1 MTTHEPT
8 GQFTD
13 QPYLSLETFR
23 RNGAGMKTP
32 VWFVQQGE
40 ILYVRTIA
48 DSGKVKRIRNISRI
62 NVSPCRVDGEPT
74 GNWTTARACEVQSS
88 STFEE
93 SINRLFEMKYG
104 DSYREVT
111 RKSAGAGRKYT
122 VLEIVFD

>member
-1 MTTHEPT
+1 MNPLD
-8 GQFTD
+8 QFSD
-13 QPYLSLETFR
+13 QTYLNLETFR

-40 ILYVRTIA
+40 KLYVRTIA

-62 NVSPCRVDGEPT
+62 NISPCRVDGEPI
-74 GNWTTARACEVQSS
+74 GNWSAARGREVQST

-93 SINRLFEMKYG
+93 SINRLFDLKY
-104 DSYREVT
+104 DDRYREVT
-111 RKSAGAGRKYT
+111 RKSAGSGRKYT